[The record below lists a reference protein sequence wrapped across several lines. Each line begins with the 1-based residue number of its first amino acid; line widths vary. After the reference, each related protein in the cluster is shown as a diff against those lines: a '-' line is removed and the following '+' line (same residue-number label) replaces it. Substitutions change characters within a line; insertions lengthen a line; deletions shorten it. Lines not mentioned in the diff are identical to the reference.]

1 MNKFPTDIHDNYPSN
16 QHPTDAGYQAFRIL
30 QMAFVIVPIMA
41 GLDKFFYFLND
52 WRIYISPVVFEV
64 IAGYSTIFMYVVGII
79 EISIGIGIIFKPKF
93 FAYVAGVWLLLIIIN
108 LLILGK
114 YFDVALHDFGLML
127 SAFALGRAS
136 QKYE

>member
-1 MNKFPTDIHDNYPSN
+1 
-16 QHPTDAGYQAFRIL
+16 
-30 QMAFVIVPIMA
+30 MA